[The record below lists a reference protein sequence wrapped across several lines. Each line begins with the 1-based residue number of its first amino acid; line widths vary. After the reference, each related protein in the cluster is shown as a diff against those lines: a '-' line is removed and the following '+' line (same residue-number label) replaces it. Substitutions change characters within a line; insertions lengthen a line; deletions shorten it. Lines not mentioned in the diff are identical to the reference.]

1 MILFLTLPAHIK
13 LTFMDYLLTML
24 RTLLRRKLGHDNT
37 HSSLSVLTEWCTRG
51 WVSSLPEM

>member
-1 MILFLTLPAHIK
+1 MILTLPAHIK